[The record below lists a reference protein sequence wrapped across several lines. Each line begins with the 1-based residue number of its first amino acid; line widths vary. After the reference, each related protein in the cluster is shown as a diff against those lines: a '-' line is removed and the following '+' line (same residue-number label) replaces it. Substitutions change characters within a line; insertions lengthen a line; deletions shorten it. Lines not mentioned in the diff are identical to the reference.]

1 MWALRFFNVFFET
14 AQFSVILATPL
25 QPPKRNE
32 RTKLKLAR
40 NCADSRTLKRKNGMR
55 LSSAAGRLQ
64 LMRARRPTP
73 FSRGTSEDCGIRPRA
88 RRPRRNSC
96 PTARTRAVK
105 SAHLESERQ
114 GPTRVCQAPQ
124 IDTSSCPCHADNISI
139 SGWRPETP
147 L

>member
-73 FSRGTSEDCGIRPRA
+73 FSRGTSEDCGIRHGA
-88 RRPRRNSC
+88 RRLRQNSR
-96 PTARTRAVK
+96 PTAQTRAVTR
-105 SAHLESERQ
+105 AHLESERNDR
-114 GPTRVCQAPQ
+114 THACQTPR
-124 IDTSSCPCHADNISI
+124 IDTSSCPCHADDISI
-139 SGWRPETP
+139 SGWRP
-147 L
+147 